1 LQGFVSIHASF
12 HFERLNPFGEFFVIK
27 DVWCG
32 GETMKRLYRSRT
44 NRVIAGVC
52 GGLAEYLDVDPV
64 LVRLVAVLLLFVGGG
79 SLIAYVLGMI
89 IIPDQFKATPAGL
102 EPAQIPN
109 PPSATFVEGAGQ
121 TGGLIV
127 GSVLILLGLT
137 FLLRKIPF
145 FHQYYW
151 WFWNMGWNFLWP
163 SILIAIGLL
172 IILRAARNHQ
182 NG

>member
-1 LQGFVSIHASF
+1 
-12 HFERLNPFGEFFVIK
+12 
-27 DVWCG
+27 
-32 GETMKRLYRSRT
+32 MKRLYRSRK

-64 LVRLVAVLLLFVGGG
+64 LVRLIAVLLLFVGGG
-79 SLIAYVLGMI
+79 SLIAYILGMI
-89 IIPDQFKATPAGL
+89 IIPDQSKVTAVGL
-102 EPAQIPN
+102 ESAPIPN
-109 PPSATFVEGAGQ
+109 PPSTPGMERAGQ

-163 SILIAIGLL
+163 SALIAIGLL
-172 IILRAARNHQ
+172 IVLRAARNSQ
-182 NG
+182 GGQ

>member
-1 LQGFVSIHASF
+1 
-12 HFERLNPFGEFFVIK
+12 
-27 DVWCG
+27 
-32 GETMKRLYRSRT
+32 MKRLYRSRE

-64 LVRLVAVLLLFVGGG
+64 LVRLIAVLLLFVGGG
-79 SLIAYVLGMI
+79 SLIAYILGMI
-89 IIPDQFKATPAGL
+89 IIPDQSKVTAAGL
-102 EPAQIPN
+102 EPSSIPK
-109 PPSATFVEGAGQ
+109 PPGAASVESAGQ

-127 GSVLILLGLT
+127 GSILILLGLT

-163 SILIAIGLL
+163 SVLIAIGLL
-172 IILRAARNHQ
+172 IILRAARNSQ
-182 NG
+182 SG

>member
-1 LQGFVSIHASF
+1 
-12 HFERLNPFGEFFVIK
+12 
-27 DVWCG
+27 
-32 GETMKRLYRSRT
+32 MKRLYRSRK

-64 LVRLVAVLLLFVGGG
+64 LIRLIAILLLFVGGG
-79 SLIAYVLGMI
+79 SLIAYILGMI
-89 IIPDQFKATPAGL
+89 IIPDQSKMTAAGL
-102 EPAQIPN
+102 EPASIPN
-109 PPSATFVEGAGQ
+109 PPGIISVESTGQ

>member
-1 LQGFVSIHASF
+1 M
-12 HFERLNPFGEFFVIK
+12 
-27 DVWCG
+27 
-32 GETMKRLYRSRT
+32 TRLYRSRE

-64 LVRLVAVLLLFVGGG
+64 LVRLIAVLLLFVGGG
-79 SLIAYVLGMI
+79 SLIAYILGMI
-89 IIPDQFKATPAGL
+89 IIPDQSKVTAVGL
-102 EPAQIPN
+102 ESAPIPN
-109 PPSATFVEGAGQ
+109 PPSTPGMERAGQ

-163 SILIAIGLL
+163 SVLIAIGLL
-172 IILRAARNHQ
+172 IILRAARNSQ
-182 NG
+182 SG

>member
-1 LQGFVSIHASF
+1 
-12 HFERLNPFGEFFVIK
+12 
-27 DVWCG
+27 
-32 GETMKRLYRSRT
+32 MKRLYRSRK

-52 GGLAEYLDVDPV
+52 GGLAEYLCVDPV
-64 LVRLVAVLLLFVGGG
+64 IIRLIAVLLLFAGGG
-79 SLIAYVLGMI
+79 SLIAYILGMI
-89 IIPDQFKATPAGL
+89 IIPDQSKSAPADF
-102 EPAQIPN
+102 EPAPIPN
-109 PPSATFVEGAGQ
+109 PPDTIAMERPGQ
-121 TGGLIV
+121 PGSLIV

-163 SILIAIGLL
+163 SILIASGLL
-172 IILRAARNHQ
+172 IILRAARGSQ